1 MYQCSDVLLGNPDIK
16 ERQHFGDQIAQFV
29 HDYFSRKLP
38 NHKGKP
44 QLGHEWTVLAAIVI
58 EKPSDKKH
66 TDAAKVMLAIHHC
79 YKIALKTDGW
89 SSKVGFLFCARCIKI
104 FQFPFRTYQ
113 HVKKLD

>member
-38 NHKGKP
+38 NNKGKP

-79 YKIALKTDGW
+79 YKIALKTDKLG
-89 SSKVGFLFCARCIKI
+89 SYSALVVLRSFNFLLEH
-104 FQFPFRTYQ
+104 TNM
-113 HVKKLD
+113 